1 MARGPARQW
10 ARAGIALALAG
21 YAALALGSGFDR
33 MSQASP
39 ELAAKVPG
47 PFRSQALR
55 SEGVTL
61 IAKGDAR
68 GALAQG
74 EAAIADSPVDPAS
87 TAIFGMARFAMGDR
101 GGAERAFRI
110 AGQLGWRDTFTQ
122 AYWLQRA
129 LETGNDRVAAM
140 RLDALLRQNPELVAQ
155 QRLID
160 PLEGNPAGR
169 AAMAERLLAAPNWL
183 VPYATNLDQVPRT
196 VLLNRAAVLGQLAA
210 RKAMVGCELAAPLVQ
225 RLVSEK
231 AELEAASLW
240 RQHCPGAA
248 ASAIYDGNFAAA
260 ALDQDRSQ
268 FAWTF
273 IGHSETGL
281 LLEPSGDGSAKFLVV
296 ETTAPRPKAIARQLL
311 ILPPGAYQLSWRV
324 QDDRA
329 SAGLIVAALACDQVP
344 SAWQPARFDPASRRW
359 IVDLAVSR
367 DCIAHWLNLGVSGK
381 SGNTKIGDIALAPA
395 A

>member
-10 ARAGIALALAG
+10 AKAGIALALAG
-21 YAALALGSGFDR
+21 YAALALGSGLDR

-55 SEGVTL
+55 SEGVAL

-68 GALAQG
+68 GALARG
-74 EAAIADSPVDPAS
+74 VAAIADSPVDPTS

-110 AGQLGWRDTFTQ
+110 AGQLGWRDPFTQ

-169 AAMAERLLAAPNWL
+169 TAMAERLLAAPNWL
-183 VPYATNLDQVPRT
+183 VPYATSLDQVPRT
-196 VLLNRAAVLGQLAA
+196 VLLNRATVLDELAT
-210 RKAMVGCELAAPLVQ
+210 RKAMIGCELAAPLVQ
-225 RLVSEK
+225 RLITEK

-248 ASAIYDGNFAAA
+248 TSAIYDGNFAAA
-260 ALDQDRSQ
+260 ALNQDRSQ
-268 FAWTF
+268 FAWSF
-273 IGHSETGL
+273 IGDSETGL
-281 LLEPSGDGSAKFLVV
+281 LLEPAGYGTAKLLAI
-296 ETTAPRPKAIARQLL
+296 ETTAPRPRAIARQML
-311 ILPPGAYQLSWRV
+311 IVRPGAYRLSWRAR
-324 QDDRA
+324 DDQA
-329 SAGLIVAALACDQVP
+329 ADGLIVAALACEQMP
-344 SAWQPARFDPASRRW
+344 SDWNPARFDPASKRW
-359 IVDLAVSR
+359 TVTLDVPG

-381 SGNTKIGDIALAPA
+381 SGNARIGDILLTPA